1 MSIVD
6 LICRLVARI
15 YFTFVHIICWI
26 VGVVLRKRNV
36 SKPENSLLLMSAKQA
51 ADRIRKREIKSIDL
65 IEAYI
70 ARIEQ
75 VNGITNSVVE
85 NNFDEARQN
94 AREVDTILDSIDE
107 KGEAFNE
114 LMNAKP
120 LLGVPFTV
128 KDCIEVKGMH
138 CTAGLVNR
146 RDMVAS
152 EDADVVARTVGGSSG
167 GEAALV
173 AAAGSV
179 IGLGS
184 DIGGSIRIP
193 SYFNGV
199 FGLKP
204 SSGVV
209 SLVGHVIETTG
220 HPEKMLRIGPICRYA
235 EDLPII
241 LKVIVSDDK
250 LESLQL
256 NKSTDLKTLRVFYMN
271 GISNCFVEPLGSEC
285 SNALKLAVEHFERKY
300 DICAIRVDLPLV
312 HNALDFYFTSMNVP
326 GEPAMVHEMSGIKV
340 II

>member
-15 YFTFVHIICWI
+15 YFTFVRIICWI

-36 SKPENSLLLMSAKQA
+36 PKPENSLLLMSAKQA

-70 ARIEQ
+70 NRIEQ

-107 KGEAFNE
+107 KGEAFDE

-152 EDADVVARTVGGSSG
+152 EDADVVAR
-167 GEAALV
+167 
-173 AAAGSV
+173 
-179 IGLGS
+179 
-184 DIGGSIRIP
+184 
-193 SYFNGV
+193 
-199 FGLKP
+199 
-204 SSGVV
+204 
-209 SLVGHVIETTG
+209 
-220 HPEKMLRIGPICRYA
+220 
-235 EDLPII
+235 
-241 LKVIVSDDK
+241 
-250 LESLQL
+250 
-256 NKSTDLKTLRVFYMN
+256 
-271 GISNCFVEPLGSEC
+271 
-285 SNALKLAVEHFERKY
+285 
-300 DICAIRVDLPLV
+300 
-312 HNALDFYFTSMNVP
+312 
-326 GEPAMVHEMSGIKV
+326 
-340 II
+340 